1 MNILQSDFDDLFDI
15 VRENIDRGWRD
26 FKVNNAH
33 IATIV
38 YQKVLL
44 ECTNDD
50 SLSAVKSLDKLSYG
64 LLATCKLVGFP
75 ILIDRKKQ

>member
-1 MNILQSDFDDLFDI
+1 MNILQSEFDDLFDI

-26 FKVNNAH
+26 SKVDDAH

-50 SLSAVKSLDKLSYG
+50 SLSAVKKLRQ
-64 LLATCKLVGFP
+64 VGYM
-75 ILIDRKKQ
+75 